1 MVRIRK
7 FNSFLDS
14 WKLFVDI
21 SVPFAAVSKFSK
33 VLVEWKAQFNF
44 AFCSRLNFEHYFES
58 LERLELM
65 PEIQARGCE
74 WGIAVVSK
82 WLKKCYLVSN
92 QLKNRYLVSR
102 QQKKKTFS

>member
-1 MVRIRK
+1 M
-7 FNSFLDS
+7 
-14 WKLFVDI
+14 DI
-21 SVPFAAVSKFSK
+21 SVPFAAVSKFLK

-44 AFCSRLNFEHYFES
+44 AFFSRLNFEHYFES

-82 WLKKCYLVSN
+82 WLKKCYLVSK

-102 QQKKKTFS
+102 QQKKKRLVSC